1 MARPANPQKKY
12 EKMMKE
18 GRRNLRST
26 RRKSVKENP
35 SVIVSLSEGAIALSE
50 VQVLQ
55 KLTAE
60 ERTRR
65 ILAIREAIKGG
76 KYRVNS
82 FLVAKA
88 ILEEEKAL
96 GMLSEDLSGTD
107 NDNEGPKRLPS
118 APKES

>member
-1 MARPANPQKKY
+1 MNA
-12 EKMMKE
+12 
-18 GRRNLRST
+18 
-26 RRKSVKENP
+26 SV
-35 SVIVSLSEGAIALSE
+35 VVRLSEGAIALSE

-65 ILAIREAIKGG
+65 IHAIRDAISDG

-88 ILEEEKAL
+88 LLEEEKAL
-96 GMLSEDLSGTD
+96 GMLAEDLNGP
-107 NDNEGPKRLPS
+107 EGE
-118 APKES
+118 APKKLPPPSRGS